1 MTDPRPTP
9 PGPMRCDTRPPS
21 EPEAPEVDVVS
32 WYRDH
37 AAMVPAPDLV
47 PHFYQRAA
55 EMLAAALEATA
66 AERDR
71 LAVYATIVKHRAHR
85 HFAQAWQA
93 ERARADRLASERD
106 RAHATLREIRAEALA
121 FGSTHRIARLA
132 RERLENP

>member
-1 MTDPRPTP
+1 MSGAADRWREESRSVEDPDAYR
-9 PGPMRCDTRPPS
+9 R
-21 EPEAPEVDVVS
+21 AHLEVEKALFS
-32 WYRDH
+32 
-37 AAMVPAPDLV
+37 ALI
-47 PHFYQRAA
+47 
-55 EMLAAALEATA
+55 AALEATA

-93 ERARADRLASERD
+93 ERARADRAAAERD

-132 RERLENP
+132 RERLEADG